1 MSVPPSLQRFLPS
14 AEQLAQSL
22 RESASFRDFLALALK
37 SSGADPRSL
46 DMAGARYR
54 IADALNGVRDEL
66 ALDDRILVGASETTL
81 RDLLAVHAEVERER
95 LIHAIWR
102 LDDFAELKEF
112 LLGLRAIVRYALD
125 LDGQLHGHVLLAE
138 TLIPMIESVE
148 RRQYVLDNGDKASD
162 AITRNLGLRAK
173 VFALDR
179 SGQERLSLNATGV
192 FDRLSRT
199 FGRFGR

>member
-14 AEQLAQSL
+14 AEQLAQTL

-37 SSGADPRSL
+37 SSGADPRGL

-54 IADALNGVRDEL
+54 VADALNGVRDEL
-66 ALDDRILVGASETTL
+66 ALDDRILIGASEVSL
-81 RDLLAVHAEVERER
+81 RELLTVHAEVERER

-112 LLGLRAIVRYALD
+112 LLALRAIVRYALD

>member
-1 MSVPPSLQRFLPS
+1 MPVPTSLQRFIPS
-14 AEQLAQSL
+14 AEQLEQSL
-22 RESASFRDFLALALK
+22 RDSSSFRDFLALALK
-37 SSGADPRSL
+37 SSGPDPRSL
-46 DMAGARYR
+46 NMAEARYR
-54 IADALNGVRDEL
+54 MADAVNGVRDEMS
-66 ALDDRILVGASETTL
+66 LDDRVLAGGVEASL
-81 RDLLAVHAEVERER
+81 RELLAVHAEIERER

-102 LDDFAELKEF
+102 LDNYAELKEF
-112 LLGLRAIVRYALD
+112 LLGLRTVVRYALD

-148 RRQYVLDNGDKASD
+148 QHQYVLGNGDMASD

-179 SGQERLSLNATGV
+179 SGQEKLSMNATGM

>member
-1 MSVPPSLQRFLPS
+1 MPVPTSLQRFIPS

-22 RESASFRDFLALALK
+22 RDSSSFRDFLALALK
-37 SSGADPRSL
+37 SSGPDPRSL
-46 DMAGARYR
+46 NMAEARYR
-54 IADALNGVRDEL
+54 MADAVNGVRDEMG
-66 ALDDRILVGASETTL
+66 LDDRVLAGGVEASL
-81 RDLLAVHAEVERER
+81 RELLAVHAEIERER

-102 LDDFAELKEF
+102 LDNYAELKEF
-112 LLGLRAIVRYALD
+112 LLGLRTVVRYALD

-148 RRQYVLDNGDKASD
+148 QHQYVLGNGDMASD

-179 SGQERLSLNATGV
+179 SGQEKLSMNATGM

>member
-179 SGQERLSLNATGV
+179 SGEERLSLNATGV

>member
-1 MSVPPSLQRFLPS
+1 MSVPSSLQRFLPS

-37 SSGADPRSL
+37 SSGADPRTL
-46 DMAGARYR
+46 DMSAARYR
-54 IADALNGVRDEL
+54 IADSLNGVRDDLSFE
-66 ALDDRILVGASETTL
+66 DRILVGASEVSL
-81 RDLLAVHAEVERER
+81 RELLSVHAEVERER

-102 LDDFAELKEF
+102 LDDYAELKEF

-125 LDGQLHGHVLLAE
+125 LDGQLHGHVLLAD

>member
-1 MSVPPSLQRFLPS
+1 MPVPTSLQRFIPS

-22 RESASFRDFLALALK
+22 RDSSSFRDFLALALK
-37 SSGADPRSL
+37 SSGPDPRRL
-46 DMAGARYR
+46 NMAEARYR
-54 IADALNGVRDEL
+54 MADAVNGVRDEMS
-66 ALDDRILVGASETTL
+66 LDDRVLAAGVEVSL
-81 RDLLAVHAEVERER
+81 RELLTVHAEIERER

-102 LDDFAELKEF
+102 LDNYAELKEF
-112 LLGLRAIVRYALD
+112 LLGLRTVVRYALD

-148 RRQYVLDNGDKASD
+148 QHQYVLGNGDMASD

-179 SGQERLSLNATGV
+179 SGQEKLSMNATGM

>member
-54 IADALNGVRDEL
+54 VADALNGVRDEL

-148 RRQYVLDNGDKASD
+148 RRQYVLENGDKASD

>member
-22 RESASFRDFLALALK
+22 RESSSFRDFLALALK

-148 RRQYVLDNGDKASD
+148 RRQYVLENGDKASD

>member
-22 RESASFRDFLALALK
+22 RESSSFRDFLALALK

-46 DMAGARYR
+46 NMAGARYR

-148 RRQYVLDNGDKASD
+148 RRQYVLENGDKASD

>member
-54 IADALNGVRDEL
+54 VADALNGVRDEL